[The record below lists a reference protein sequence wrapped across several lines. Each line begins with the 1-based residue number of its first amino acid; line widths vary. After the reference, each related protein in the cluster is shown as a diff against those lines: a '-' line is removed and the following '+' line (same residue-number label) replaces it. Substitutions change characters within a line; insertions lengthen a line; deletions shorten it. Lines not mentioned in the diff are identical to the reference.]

1 MSTPCHAAAL
11 KEIWRIPLNE
21 VESGLDEGLPWS
33 EKQYRTILQL
43 ILEADHAAVIA
54 RNAYPKLKPGGK
66 RAVQAMVKAKLLA
79 YRPASGKQFATVR

>member
-33 EKQYRTILQL
+33 EMQYCTILQL

-66 RAVQAMVKAKLLA
+66 QAVQAMVKANLLA
-79 YRPASGKQFATVR
+79 YRPASGKHFAT